1 MIAASMTTRVEFIV
15 ELARRLH
22 EYGTAAP
29 RLEAAVILVG
39 KRLGLAC
46 DILSTPTSIIMSF
59 SRLENAPGIAEMT
72 QVLRVSPG
80 DVDLKSLCLVDE
92 IADQVIDG
100 KLDLA
105 EGRQRL
111 RAVGSRKQSK
121 GMTLLMLL
129 SYSIASACVAAILLT
144 GWEGVVSAG
153 VIGLVTG
160 TIAFAA
166 RKRANI
172 AAAFEAISA
181 LAATI
186 IATLI
191 SMYIVPIQVPS
202 VIVASLIILMPGMSL
217 TAAVRE
223 LSSQDL
229 VSGTARMAGA
239 LAVLLKL
246 AFGTVAATQVCA
258 LFGLIPPPVP
268 MSRVEPWTELIAVPV
283 AAIAFAIMFR
293 SPWRFF
299 PLVIGSVIA
308 GYICTRLGGAFVSAP
323 FGVFVGGL
331 LLGASSNVFARAFER
346 PGALIREPGIILLV
360 PGSVAFRSMSFVFE
374 RDVMLGL
381 DTAITLTTLLVALVA
396 GLLFGDLLVPPRR
409 KL

>member
-29 RLEAAVILVG
+29 RPEAAVILVG

-129 SYSIASACVAAILLT
+129 SYSIASACGAAILLT
-144 GWEGVVSAG
+144 GW
-153 VIGLVTG
+153 
-160 TIAFAA
+160 
-166 RKRANI
+166 
-172 AAAFEAISA
+172 
-181 LAATI
+181 
-186 IATLI
+186 
-191 SMYIVPIQVPS
+191 
-202 VIVASLIILMPGMSL
+202 
-217 TAAVRE
+217 
-223 LSSQDL
+223 
-229 VSGTARMAGA
+229 
-239 LAVLLKL
+239 
-246 AFGTVAATQVCA
+246 
-258 LFGLIPPPVP
+258 
-268 MSRVEPWTELIAVPV
+268 
-283 AAIAFAIMFR
+283 
-293 SPWRFF
+293 
-299 PLVIGSVIA
+299 
-308 GYICTRLGGAFVSAP
+308 
-323 FGVFVGGL
+323 
-331 LLGASSNVFARAFER
+331 
-346 PGALIREPGIILLV
+346 
-360 PGSVAFRSMSFVFE
+360 
-374 RDVMLGL
+374 
-381 DTAITLTTLLVALVA
+381 
-396 GLLFGDLLVPPRR
+396 
-409 KL
+409 